1 MTPVQGYSALRTE
14 SPGTCTPLRYRR
26 RETGFNQLLHLAV
39 CCTPPQSPQMP
50 FTEVSAFAQGP
61 SKLLS
66 LHFIVSIFFTFFY
79 FRMVAH
85 LLLVSFS

>member
-1 MTPVQGYSALRTE
+1 MTPVQGCSALRTE

-39 CCTPPQSPQMP
+39 RCTPPQSPQMP
-50 FTEVSAFAQGP
+50 FTEVQLLPQGP

-66 LHFIVSIFFTFFY
+66 LHFIVPIFFTFFN